1 MTRRFNA
8 WSSLVFLSLIVAGCS
23 HSHDEEASADD
34 PISITKWTEKTEL
47 FVEFSAPVAG
57 KEIPF
62 AAHLTDLETFKPVS
76 DGTLRISMTS
86 SQGKQ
91 IDAEAKTPTVPGIYR
106 PVLKLDEP
114 GSYRLA
120 FHRYRPGKQEVYDT
134 IDAGEIEV
142 AEKPQGKKESTETAQ
157 AKGITFLKEQQW
169 RMDFAT
175 EPVGEKELSLL
186 LQMSAEVKPAAA
198 GHVQIVAPVAG
209 RILIAAKGGAVPG
222 QKIRQ
227 GEELA
232 VILPLPSKNK
242 VELDAELRMVNS
254 ELEATEKEL
263 ERVEE
268 LYKDKIVPRK
278 RLEQS
283 QRDVAVQKA
292 RLEATRSQI
301 GLIDGSG
308 KFAPG
313 SRERLS
319 VRSPI
324 SGTVVAANITPGAQV
339 EAGQHLLSII
349 DLDRVWIEGR
359 LFEMDIPK
367 IRKFERGTFMSA
379 GLPEPFVLGQPKT
392 RLVNIGSVI
401 DPATR
406 SVALIL
412 EARNEEGRLKIGFN
426 GDLALQ
432 TGERIHGLAVPLSA
446 IVDDKGIPVSF
457 VQVAGES
464 FERRELELGIRTEGF
479 AQIKAG
485 LKPGERIVTKGAYR
499 VHLGSLSSQLPAH
512 GHAH

>member
-1 MTRRFNA
+1 MTQRFYA
-8 WSSLVFLSLIVAGCS
+8 WGIVAFLLILSGCS
-23 HSHDEEASADD
+23 HSQDKTDTTDD
-34 PISITKWTEKTEL
+34 QISITKWTEKTEL
-47 FVEFSAPVAG
+47 FVEFPALVAG
-57 KEIPF
+57 KETPF

-76 DGTLRISMTS
+76 DGLLRVSLTS

-91 IDAEAKTPTVPGIYR
+91 IDAEARTPIVPGIYR
-106 PVLKLDEP
+106 PVVTVEEP

-120 FHRYRPGKQEVYDT
+120 FHRYDPGKQEIYDT

-142 AEKPQGKKESTETAQ
+142 AEKPQAKKESTETPQ

-175 EPVGEKELSLL
+175 EPVGEKELSVLL
-186 LQMSAEVKPAAA
+186 KMSAEVKPAAA
-198 GHVQIVAPVAG
+198 GQVQIVAPVAG
-209 RILIAAKGGAVPG
+209 RILIAAKSGAVPG
-222 QKIRQ
+222 QKVRQ

-232 VILPLPSKNK
+232 VILPLPGKNK
-242 VELDAELRMVNS
+242 VELDAESMTVTS
-254 ELEATEKEL
+254 ELEAAEKEL

-268 LYKDKIVPRK
+268 LYKEKIVPRK

-292 RLEATRSQI
+292 RLEATRSQL

-339 EAGQHLLSII
+339 EAGQNLLSII

-367 IRKFERGTFMSA
+367 IRKFERGTFMTTALS
-379 GLPEPFVLGQPKT
+379 EPFVLAQPKT
-392 RLVNIGSVI
+392 RLVNIGSVV

-406 SVALIL
+406 SISLIL

-432 TGERIHGLAVPLSA
+432 TGKRIHGLAVPLSA
-446 IVDDKGIPVSF
+446 IVDDKGISVAF
-457 VQVAGES
+457 VQVGGES
-464 FERRELELGIRTEGF
+464 FERRELELGIRTEEF
-479 AQIKAG
+479 AQIKSG
-485 LKPGERIVTKGAYR
+485 LKAGERIVSKGAYR